1 MKLKNTDL
9 IVKSSC
15 GKMIYY
21 TLLTVKLLLILFTKV
36 LKVIE
41 CQLISMNY
49 LRHGYGECRG
59 SGLRLLK
66 GYMNREYNGSICST
80 RGAE

>member
-1 MKLKNTDL
+1 MYNFKIHRLHFLIKQKNTAL
-9 IVKSSC
+9 TVKYLC
-15 GKMIYY
+15 GKMTYY
-21 TLLTVKLLLILFTKV
+21 ILLTVKSLLILFTKV

-66 GYMNREYNGSICST
+66 GYMNRE
-80 RGAE
+80 